1 MVRETSLCSEI
12 LAKPQEPLEGHTN
25 KALSFLLKYFDWQES
40 NISRVAKLAG
50 ISNEEL
56 KSRLFATVYLHD
68 LGKASIDFQRHIR
81 DKSRGTPHALLSLPF
96 IYAAVP
102 PLGGIYYESLA
113 VMSHHTPFYDNLYSD
128 WRDITFEEKYCLE
141 KAKKFYHQL
150 PFIHKERTGEK
161 YPFSL
166 NEPELGIAKDLLGRV
181 KELYGI
187 PPKAREIFSL
197 FASALHYSDW
207 LASGDID
214 YKYSEERIAEK
225 TKKSLKEEIENFEWY
240 DFQTRIWNTEGDVF
254 TRIPTGKGKT
264 EAALLW
270 ADRNLNGGKLIYLLP
285 TRVTSNAMYLRIK
298 KFFGDNVGI
307 SHGTAALTIA
317 EEKSWR
323 TEEYMSK
330 KLLSSTFM
338 EPITIATIDQLL
350 LAKFNWYHWE
360 SIEQNTAFSAVVFDE
375 IHSYD
380 TYTTALIF
388 NLVSE
393 LKEKGAKFAFMS
405 ATFPDYL
412 REGLEKIIGEK
423 PIIHEK
429 DYDNLCRHR
438 IHYIDMPIENAIQN
452 IRKDYEKG
460 KKILAILNTIE
471 KSIEIYKEL
480 KVGIRNNDIMLY
492 HSRFIERDRREKE
505 DKIIKCAKQSHGFI
519 AVTTQ
524 VVEVSLDI
532 DYDVLY
538 TEVAPIDTLVQRMG
552 RVNRKGKK
560 GVVDVFIYE
569 PSEESSKVYGGDNIN
584 RANEIIE
591 DINEKEIP
599 EGKVKMLVEQ
609 QYPKDWMLKELQN
622 EIKNVQDNLHYLRRS
637 LWHIQTLQLSD
648 EWNTLRKLAKS
659 RKDRFP
665 TIEII
670 PLDFKEIIDE
680 ISNPPE
686 IIQYTVRVPLYIVNN
701 CLFSENRWYAD
712 VNYNSEYGV
721 TNCKVGGT
729 II

>member
-1 MVRETSLCSEI
+1 MERETSLCSEI
-12 LAKPQEPLEGHTN
+12 LAKPEETIEEHTN
-25 KALSFLLKYFDWQES
+25 KAISFLLKYFDWQES
-40 NISRVAKLAG
+40 NISRVARLAG
-50 ISNEEL
+50 ISDEEI

-68 LGKASIDFQRHIR
+68 IGKASIDFQRHIR

-96 IYAAVP
+96 IYTAVP
-102 PLGGIYYESLA
+102 PLGRIHYESLA

-128 WRDITFEEKYCLE
+128 WSEIAFEEKYCLE
-141 KAKKFYHQL
+141 ETKKFYHQL
-150 PFIHKERTGEK
+150 PFIHKEITGKK

-181 KELYGI
+181 KDLYHI

-207 LASGDID
+207 LASGNID
-214 YKYSEERIAEK
+214 YKYSEGCIAEK
-225 TKKSLKEEIENFEWY
+225 TEKSLIKEYGGFNWYNF
-240 DFQTRIWNTEGDVF
+240 QNRIRNIEGDVF
-254 TRIPTGKGKT
+254 IRIPTGKGKT

-270 ADRNLNGGKLIYLLP
+270 ADRNLNGEKLIYLLP
-285 TRVTSNAMYLRIK
+285 TRVTSNAMYLRMK
-298 KFFGDNVGI
+298 KFFGDIVGI
-307 SHGTAALTIA
+307 SHGTAAMMIA
-317 EEKSWR
+317 EEKSWG

-338 EPITIATIDQLL
+338 EPVTIATIDQLL

-412 REGLEKIIGEK
+412 RESLERIIGEK
-423 PIIHEK
+423 TVIQEK
-429 DYDNLCRHR
+429 NYDKLCRHR
-438 IHYIDMPIENAIQN
+438 IHFTDMPIENAIQS

-460 KKILAILNTIE
+460 KKILVILNTVE
-471 KSIEIYKEL
+471 KSMEMYKEL
-480 KVGIRNNDIMLY
+480 KEGIRNEDIILY

-505 DKIIKCAKQSHGFI
+505 DKIIKCAKLSHGFI

-538 TEVAPIDTLVQRMG
+538 TELSPIDALVQRMG

-560 GVVDVFIYE
+560 GVIDVFIYE
-569 PSEESSKVYGGDNIN
+569 PNEKSSKVYGEGNIN
-584 RANEIIE
+584 RANEIVE
-591 DINEKEIP
+591 DINGNEIT
-599 EGKVKMLVEQ
+599 EGMIKTLVER
-609 QYPKDWMLKELQN
+609 QYPKEEMLKELQN
-622 EIKNVQDNLHYLRRS
+622 EMKNIQDSLRYLRRN

-659 RKDRFP
+659 RKERFP

-670 PLDFKEIIDE
+670 PLDFKEEIDKLF
-680 ISNPPE
+680 SPPE
-686 IIQYTVRVPLYIVNN
+686 IIQYTVRVPLYIVDN
-701 CLFSENRWYAD
+701 CLLREKRWYAD
-712 VNYNSEYGV
+712 VNYNKEYGV
-721 TNCKVGGT
+721 INCKERS